1 MTNKMLQ
8 ITLKTKSVYG
18 NDLMYPVCETSQ
30 KFANL
35 LNKKTF
41 SHTDINI
48 IKSLGYQITIL

>member
-1 MTNKMLQ
+1 MLQ

-18 NDLMYPVCETSQ
+18 NELIYPVCETSQ

-35 LNKKTF
+35 INKKTF
-41 SHTDINI
+41 SNYDINI